1 MTNASTIIERRE
13 KAANSRAYANTEART
28 AIREALQAA
37 YAALVENGAYEEAM
51 SGNALDWNEV
61 ACYETAVAEIAS
73 LIKVMPV
80 NDGTAATK

>member
-1 MTNASTIIERRE
+1 
-13 KAANSRAYANTEART
+13 
-28 AIREALQAA
+28 
-37 YAALVENGAYEEAM
+37 M

-73 LIKVMPV
+73 LINVMPV

>member
-1 MTNASTIIERRE
+1 MSMSTN
-13 KAANSRAYANTEART
+13 NDVYANTEART

-37 YAALVENGAYEEAM
+37 YATLVENGAYEEAM

-61 ACYETAVAEIAS
+61 ACYATAVAEIAS
-73 LIKVMPV
+73 LIDVMPV

>member
-1 MTNASTIIERRE
+1 MTNASTIIDRE

-28 AIREALQAA
+28 AIRETLQAA
-37 YAALVENGAYEEAM
+37 YATLVENGAYEEAM
-51 SGNALDWNEV
+51 NGLDWNEV

>member
-1 MTNASTIIERRE
+1 MKQLEENNRSRSWEKENAPR
-13 KAANSRAYANTEART
+13 K
-28 AIREALQAA
+28 QA

-80 NDGTAATK
+80 NDGTAIGE